1 MSTGS
6 EKYTITSVDP
16 AGALDVRL
24 GMVCSVNGCAAANG
38 TEIND
43 IINKAM
49 RNFCIY
55 SSGQHW

>member
-6 EKYTITSVDP
+6 EKYTTTSVVP

-24 GMVCSVNGCAAANG
+24 GMVSSVNGCAAANG
-38 TEIND
+38 TETND

-55 SSGQHW
+55 SSVHY